1 MKDGNL
7 TVLYIKEAR
16 KIVRPALW
24 RRSRQNSRAAEQ
36 QALCRSLCRSRDT
49 PLRCLGAGCSKRR
62 RLSQPAA

>member
-36 QALCRSLCRSRDT
+36 QGTLQVTLQVT
-49 PLRCLGAGCSKRR
+49 
-62 RLSQPAA
+62 